1 MTDAERD
8 ALVERMAEEI
18 HIAIRTACSQGWDAL
33 PWAELVA
40 ACDGVEGTNGFAL
53 LCARRNAARAALAVA
68 EPVVRADEREACI
81 VNARTALDR
90 FGAWN
95 GSITPD
101 KLMKPIEKR
110 IRARGDA

>member
-1 MTDAERD
+1 MTEAEREKLID
-8 ALVERMAEEI
+8 AMCLAYRLGVRPL
-18 HIAIRTACSQGWDAL
+18 R
-33 PWAELVA
+33 VA
-40 ACDGVEGTNGFAL
+40 MG
-53 LCARRNAARAALAVA
+53 RALAVA

>member
-1 MTDAERD
+1 MTDPERE
-8 ALVERMAEEI
+8 ALLERMR
-18 HIAIRTACSQGWDAL
+18 IAIGTARDCDWPGDQCRDQPDLCTCRDCA
-33 PWAELVA
+33 VA
-40 ACDGVEGTNGFAL
+40 ALTA
-53 LCARRNAARAALAVA
+53 A

>member
-1 MTDAERD
+1 MTDAERE
-8 ALVERMAEEI
+8 ALVERMAL
-18 HIAIRTACSQGWDAL
+18 AICNTDCADMGFPSYPTDMVRFRDVSGYSQY
-33 PWAELVA
+33 V
-40 ACDGVEGTNGFAL
+40 N
-53 LCARRNAARAALAVA
+53 RARAALTAA

-101 KLMKPIEKR
+101 KLIKPIEKR